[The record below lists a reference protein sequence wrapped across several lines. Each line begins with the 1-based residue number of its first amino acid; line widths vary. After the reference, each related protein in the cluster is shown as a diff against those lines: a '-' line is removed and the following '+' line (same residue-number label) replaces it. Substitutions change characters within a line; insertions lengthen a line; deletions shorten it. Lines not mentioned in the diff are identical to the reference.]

1 MENIN
6 IELEISNPD
15 SKKKAKIDMDPLF
28 KQAASVKQPVPNYV
42 DINLE
47 NYADINLLLFDRMR
61 EISNYTDEQVKEL
74 VLNSYMAL
82 LKLTT
87 KTAEN
92 PYYSKGIMACMHPTN
107 QGMRI
112 EDAENSTC
120 DNVALEW
127 DEDTKQKLENS
138 YNIN

>member
-92 PYYSKGIMACMHPTN
+92 PYYSKGIMAVFSN
-107 QGMRI
+107 ER
-112 EDAENSTC
+112 
-120 DNVALEW
+120 
-127 DEDTKQKLENS
+127 
-138 YNIN
+138 YINMLIN